1 VIAQAAAIA
10 GDAVKRRSVWRET
23 LMSVQDKARLSFLD
37 RFLTL
42 WIFIAMAVGVLGGFL
57 FPDIA
62 KALSSFKTRTIS
74 WPIEL

>member
-1 VIAQAAAIA
+1 
-10 GDAVKRRSVWRET
+10 
-23 LMSVQDKARLSFLD
+23 MSVQDKARLSFLD